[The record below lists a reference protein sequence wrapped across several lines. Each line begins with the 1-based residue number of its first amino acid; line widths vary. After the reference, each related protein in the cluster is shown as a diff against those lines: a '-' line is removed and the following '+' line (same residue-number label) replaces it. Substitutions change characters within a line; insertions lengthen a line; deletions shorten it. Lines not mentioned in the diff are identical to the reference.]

1 MPRGGGSC
9 CLSKEQRNLENFTV
23 FVHETFNARVPYLEI
38 PVSFVRC
45 LNPFPFGIG
54 HDWIGDDDGTQ
65 AQRHSG

>member
-9 CLSKEQRNLENFTV
+9 CLTKEQRNLENFTV

-38 PVSFVRC
+38 PVRFVRC

-54 HDWIGDDDGTQ
+54 HGWIGDDDGTQ